1 MEGGERM
8 NLRVLVEPNRSKD
21 WPYHRVKILHG
32 EHEIRLTPNKARRLI
47 DYLET
52 AIRKAEER

>member
-1 MEGGERM
+1 MT
-8 NLRVLVEPNRSKD
+8 LRVVVELNSAKG

-32 EHEIRLTPNKARRLI
+32 EHEIRLTPNHARRLI